1 MIRRRIAFGL
11 VGFAALLTPV
21 STASATAGMPL
32 TAADEAPATQQTTP
46 SPIGTPME
54 TGSASGSS
62 EILRC
67 LMGQVPSCL

>member
-1 MIRRRIAFGL
+1 MQRRIAFVL

-21 STASATAGMPL
+21 SAANATAGLPL
-32 TAADEAPATQQTTP
+32 TAADEAPATQQTTADT
-46 SPIGTPME
+46 IGTPME

-67 LMGQVPSCL
+67 LAGQIPSCL